1 MAPSFVID
9 ASVIVSWY
17 NPDEQND
24 YARDILLCLKKEQAI
39 TPRLCCFEVNN
50 VLRMFEKKGKISSL
64 QVDKAIVALE
74 KLRIIKDNAPTGFQI
89 PLVLRLSREYGLTIY
104 DACYLELAVRLNFP
118 LASLDNDLI
127 KAAQGAKIELKT
139 VKTRKK

>member
-9 ASVIVSWY
+9 ASVIIAWY

-24 YARDILLCLKKEQAI
+24 YARDILFCLKKEQAI
-39 TPRLCCFEVNN
+39 VPCLCCFEVNN
-50 VLRMFEKKGKISSL
+50 VLRMFEKKGKLSNL
-64 QVDKAIVALE
+64 QVDKAITTLD
-74 KLRIIKDNAPTGFQI
+74 KLQIVRDNAPKGFQI

-127 KAAQGAKIELKT
+127 EAAKDAKIELKS
-139 VKTRKK
+139 VKTCQK